1 MLLSSQAGICRRASE
16 CWFSIYFFV
25 SYCACMISHVRF
37 CDPMDVAHQP
47 PLSMGFSGKNSG
59 VGCHSLLQE
68 IFPTLLCPLHCR
80 PILYTVSPWG
90 SPLLLV
96 PVVSLLTLSSTFA
109 FVVWSVN
116 VDLDPLNSNS
126 SSGLQSPH
134 SRIPFGFLF
143 PGLYLL
149 SFHCLISLCMKL
161 SCLN

>member
-1 MLLSSQAGICRRASE
+1 
-16 CWFSIYFFV
+16 
-25 SYCACMISHVRF
+25 MISHVRF

-109 FVVWSVN
+109 FVV
-116 VDLDPLNSNS
+116 
-126 SSGLQSPH
+126 
-134 SRIPFGFLF
+134 
-143 PGLYLL
+143 
-149 SFHCLISLCMKL
+149 
-161 SCLN
+161 